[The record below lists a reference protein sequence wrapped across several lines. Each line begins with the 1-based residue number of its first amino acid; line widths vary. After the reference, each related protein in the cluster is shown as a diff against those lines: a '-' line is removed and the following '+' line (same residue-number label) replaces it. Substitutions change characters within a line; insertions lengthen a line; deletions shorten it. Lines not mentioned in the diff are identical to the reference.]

1 MEAISY
7 CKDISITDFEFDWR
21 ISQNSGVYFHIPD
34 LTQFP
39 DRNHKEVRL
48 YENRLWEKPDHG
60 DHAARGITPGD
71 PPTKMFHMIQINRI
85 ICTFEACL
93 IRLPY
98 L

>member
-1 MEAISY
+1 MAFFTFLSVGTRIGKTMKAISY

-48 YENRLWEKPDHG
+48 YENRLWEKPDLKKSH
-60 DHAARGITPGD
+60 
-71 PPTKMFHMIQINRI
+71 
-85 ICTFEACL
+85 
-93 IRLPY
+93 
-98 L
+98 